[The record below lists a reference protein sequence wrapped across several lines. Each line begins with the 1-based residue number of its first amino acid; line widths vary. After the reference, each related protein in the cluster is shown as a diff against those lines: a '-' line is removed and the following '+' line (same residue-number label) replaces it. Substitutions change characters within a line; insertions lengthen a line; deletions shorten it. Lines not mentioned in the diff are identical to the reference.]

1 MTFNSDYQ
9 RLHGTGTG
17 SQAAGIGTSNPE
29 AETGTGYREARN
41 RTGCQEALKSA
52 GSQEAWRFAGFQE
65 AHKGAGY
72 REAWKSKAGYHF
84 PLAWDTHNLLPQSE
98 GKGYVFTPPE
108 IGRDIIPNFQFKK
121 APATSICRDTGYK
134 RVTVKAPATSICLTR
149 ESGLKPLMKYEFEVR
164 SRNAECEGK
173 WSRIHLIYIGMYI
186 R

>member
-41 RTGCQEALKSA
+41 RTGCQEALRSA
-52 GSQEAWRFAGFQE
+52 GSQEAWRFAGFRE
-65 AHKGAGY
+65 AHRGAGY

-108 IGRDIIPNFQFKK
+108 IGMDIIPFKK